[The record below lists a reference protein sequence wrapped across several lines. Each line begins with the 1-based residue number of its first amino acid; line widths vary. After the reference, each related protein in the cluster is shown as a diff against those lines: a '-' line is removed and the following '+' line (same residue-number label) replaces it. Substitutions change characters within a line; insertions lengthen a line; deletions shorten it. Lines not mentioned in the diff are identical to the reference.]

1 MFVLGVGLAAL
12 SALISSVALLIMKR
26 SADIEVRPAG
36 SCGRP
41 FFSRRHL
48 NSPCPHLSPSQA
60 GMPLRRR
67 KRWILGFVMNTASEA
82 RPNVASPSPRLPPS
96 PCSSPSRSFRCR

>member
-26 SADIEVRPAG
+26 SADIEVRPAE

-48 NSPCPHLSPSQA
+48 NIPCPHLFPFPGRHA
-60 GMPLRRR
+60 
-67 KRWILGFVMNTASEA
+67 AAEA
-82 RPNVASPSPRLPPS
+82 
-96 PCSSPSRSFRCR
+96 